1 VWLRVCV
8 LQDMC
13 IVLDLRDAT
22 LLVPSLKKIA
32 AVAAAIPSVELF
44 VAQVKLGQRMGS

>member
-1 VWLRVCV
+1 M
-8 LQDMC
+8 QDMC

-44 VAQVKLGQRMGS
+44 VAQVKLGQRMGP